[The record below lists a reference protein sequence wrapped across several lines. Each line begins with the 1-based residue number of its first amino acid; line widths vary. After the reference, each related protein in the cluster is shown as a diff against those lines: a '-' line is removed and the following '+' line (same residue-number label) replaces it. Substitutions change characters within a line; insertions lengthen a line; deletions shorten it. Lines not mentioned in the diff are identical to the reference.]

1 MKNHDLTQ
9 GSIIKALLRLSLPIA
24 GGQFMHMAHGLTDM
38 LWLGQAS
45 DYAYAIAA
53 TGTAGLFIWLSVG
66 LMLVG
71 RVGAEIGVSQSRG
84 RKDVPEAY
92 RYART
97 SLYLAASLGFL
108 YGTFLFAFRGPL
120 IGLFRFEEANVA
132 AYTVTYL
139 GIMAFGVPASFIT
152 SSISGTFNA
161 SGNSRTPFIISALGI
176 ALNMILSPIF
186 ILGLDMGV
194 VGAGIT
200 SVAAQYAVLFS
211 MLHAVKRFKSRPFDE
226 YKFLAPIDFA
236 AIRVEFTRGKVR
248 DIFRLTWPVCL
259 ENTLFPLLT
268 MATTYFEVAFG
279 YFAVS
284 ISRVGT
290 QVESL
295 SWLVGAG
302 FGAALTAFVGQN
314 FGAGKHERINEGV
327 RYTTFF
333 MLGWGVLVACVLWF
347 GSPVIIAAFLP
358 GFASDPE
365 MIGLVVSNLR
375 ILAAC
380 QVFSNLEFVA
390 TNAFRGKGRTL
401 PPSITGITSNIIR
414 VPLALVL
421 SRFTPLGLL
430 GVWAAI
436 SITAGFRGVSIFI
449 WYHIDKKRTTARLE
463 TATRDHE

>member
-1 MKNHDLTQ
+1 MKNRDLTQ
-9 GSIIKALLRLSLPIA
+9 GGIIRTLLRLALPIA

-38 LWLGQAS
+38 LWLGQVS
-45 DYAYAIAA
+45 DYFIAA

-84 RKDVPEAY
+84 RGDVPEAY

-97 SLYLAASLGFL
+97 AMYLAAGLGLL
-108 YGTFLFAFRGPL
+108 YGAFLFFFRGPL
-120 IGLFRFEEANVA
+120 IGLFRFREAHVA

-139 GIMAFGVPASFIT
+139 GIMAFGIPASFIT
-152 SSISGTFNA
+152 SSLGGTFNA
-161 SGNSRTPFIISALGI
+161 SGNSRTPFIISGLGI

-186 ILGLDMGV
+186 ILGLNMGV
-194 VGAGIT
+194 VGAAIT
-200 SVAAQYAVLFS
+200 SVTAQYAVLIA
-211 MLHAVKRFKSRPFDE
+211 MLVAVKRFRNRPFASFRLTARFD
-226 YKFLAPIDFA
+226 LS
-236 AIRVEFTRGKVR
+236 AIRTEIVSGKAR
-248 DIFRLTWPVCL
+248 DIFRLTWPICL

-279 YFAVS
+279 SFAVS

-314 FGAGKHERINEGV
+314 FGAGKHERINAGV
-327 RYTTFF
+327 RYTTIF
-333 MLGWGVLVACVLWF
+333 MLGWGVFVASVLWF
-347 GSPVIIAAFLP
+347 GSPVILVAFLP
-358 GFASDPE
+358 GYASDPD
-365 MIGLVVSNLR
+365 MVRLVVSNLR

-401 PPSITGITSNIIR
+401 PPSITSVSSNVIR
-414 VPLALVL
+414 VPLAFIL
-421 SRFTPLGLL
+421 SRTPLGLL

-436 SITAGFRGVSIFI
+436 SITAALRGVSVFV
-449 WYHIDKKRTTARLE
+449 WYQVEGRKAGVGE
-463 TATRDHE
+463 E

>member
-1 MKNHDLTQ
+1 MKNRDLTK
-9 GSIIKALLRLSLPIA
+9 GNIIKALLRLSLPIA

-38 LWLGQAS
+38 FWLGQS
-45 DYAYAIAA
+45 TSSAYAIAA

-84 RKDVPEAY
+84 KGDVTEAY
-92 RYART
+92 RYARVA
-97 SLYLAASLGFL
+97 LFLAAGLGLL
-108 YGTFLFAFRGPL
+108 YGAFLFFLRGPL
-120 IGLFRFEEANVA
+120 IGLFRFQEANVA
-132 AYTVTYL
+132 AYTITYM
-139 GIMAFGVPASFIT
+139 GIMAFGIPASFIT
-152 SSISGTFNA
+152 SSIGGTFNA

-200 SVAAQYAVLFS
+200 SVMAQYAVLVA
-211 MLHAVKRFKSRPFDE
+211 MLVAVKRFKSRPFAE
-226 YKFLAPIDFA
+226 FKLTQRFDFA
-236 AIRVEFTRGKVR
+236 AIRASFTSDKAR
-248 DIFRLTWPVCL
+248 DIFKLTWPVCL

-279 YFAVS
+279 SFAVS

-314 FGAGKHERINEGV
+314 FGAGKHERINAGV

-347 GSPVIIAAFLP
+347 GSPVILMAFLP
-358 GFASDPE
+358 EFAHDPA
-365 MIGLVVSNLR
+365 MVRLVVSNLR

-380 QVFSNLEFVA
+380 QIFSNLEFVA

-401 PPSITGITSNIIR
+401 PPSITGIASNIIR
-414 VPLALVL
+414 VPLAFTL

-430 GVWAAI
+430 GVWVAI
-436 SITAGFRGVSIFI
+436 SVTAALRGVSIFI
-449 WYHIDKKRTTARLE
+449 WYQLERTRE
-463 TATRDHE
+463 KSNGN

>member
-1 MKNHDLTQ
+1 MKNRDLTQ
-9 GSIIKALLRLSLPIA
+9 GNIIKALLRLSLPIA

-38 LWLGQAS
+38 FWLGRS
-45 DYAYAIAA
+45 SSHAYAIAA

-84 RKDVPEAY
+84 RDDVPAAY
-92 RYART
+92 LFART
-97 SLYLAASLGFL
+97 ALYLAAGLGIL
-108 YGTFLFAFRGPL
+108 YGTFLFTLRGPL
-120 IGLFRFEEANVA
+120 IGLFRFQEANVA
-132 AYTVTYL
+132 AYTITYL
-139 GIMAFGVPASFIT
+139 GIMAFGIPASFIT

-161 SGNSRTPFIISALGI
+161 SGNSRTPFIISGLGI
-176 ALNMILSPIF
+176 VLNMILSPIF

-200 SVAAQYAVLFS
+200 SVAAQYAVLVT
-211 MLHAVKRFKSRPFDE
+211 MLFAVKRFKSRPFAVFE
-226 YKFLAPIDFA
+226 LSARFNFA
-236 AIRVEFTRGKVR
+236 AIREDFVCGKVR
-248 DIFRLTWPVCL
+248 DIFRLTWPICL

-268 MATTYFEVAFG
+268 MATTFFEVSFG
-279 YFAVS
+279 SFAVS

-314 FGAGKHERINEGV
+314 FGAGKHERINAGV

-347 GSPVIIAAFLP
+347 GNPIIIAAFLP
-358 GFASDPE
+358 EFANDPD
-365 MIGLVVSNLR
+365 MVRLVISNLR

-401 PPSITGITSNIIR
+401 PPSITGISSNVIR
-414 VPLALVL
+414 VPLAFIL

-430 GVWAAI
+430 GVWVAI
-436 SITAGFRGVSIFI
+436 SATAALRGVSIFV
-449 WYHIDKKRTTARLE
+449 WYWLDGRKVKKV
-463 TATRDHE
+463 

>member
-1 MKNHDLTQ
+1 MKNRDLTQ
-9 GSIIKALLRLSLPIA
+9 GNIVKALLRLSLPIA
-24 GGQFMHMAHGLTDM
+24 GGQFMHMAHSLTDM
-38 LWLGQAS
+38 FWLGQS
-45 DYAYAIAA
+45 SSHAYAIAA

-84 RKDVPEAY
+84 RDNIPDAY
-92 RYART
+92 LYART
-97 SLYLAASLGFL
+97 ALFLAAGLGIL
-108 YGTFLFAFRGPL
+108 YGTFLFVLRGPL
-120 IGLFRFEEANVA
+120 IGLFRFQEANVA
-132 AYTVTYL
+132 AYTITYL
-139 GIMAFGVPASFIT
+139 GIMAFGIPASFIT
-152 SSISGTFNA
+152 SSLSGTFNA
-161 SGNSRTPFIISALGI
+161 SGNSRTPFVISSCGI
-176 ALNMILSPIF
+176 VLNMILSPIF
-186 ILGLDMGV
+186 ILVLDMGV

-200 SVAAQYAVLFS
+200 SVAAQYTVMIA
-211 MLHAVKRFKSRPFDE
+211 MAIAVKRFRGRPFE
-226 YKFLAPIDFA
+226 VFKLTARFDFA
-236 AIRVEFTRGKVR
+236 AIRADIAGGKSR

-279 YFAVS
+279 AFAVS

-314 FGAGKHERINEGV
+314 FGAGKHTRINTGV
-327 RYTTFF
+327 RYTTIF
-333 MLGWGVLVACVLWF
+333 MLGWGALVACVLWF

-358 GFASDPE
+358 EFAHDPD
-365 MIGLVVSNLR
+365 MVRLVVLNLR

-380 QVFSNLEFVA
+380 QVLSNLEFVA

-401 PPSITGITSNIIR
+401 PPSITGIASNVIR
-414 VPLALVL
+414 VPLAFLL

-430 GVWAAI
+430 GVWVAI
-436 SITAGFRGVSIFI
+436 SATAAFRGVSIFA
-449 WYHIDKKRTTARLE
+449 WYHIEKRKAASYKLPE
-463 TATRDHE
+463 